1 MFSALVLAIVAAGS
15 APPAPEIATRRCCL
29 TNQAYRGV
37 CVVTLGE
44 KETCEDI
51 LAYLNAP
58 NTTGRTYCN
67 STRLR
72 GGWEKVPCPPAT
84 PAPSAAAVSAASGE
98 AAQQCRLAAT
108 VAAESSHAVTS
119 PGNR

>member
-1 MFSALVLAIVAAGS
+1 MFPSLLLLVLAAAGAAPDPVVAS
-15 APPAPEIATRRCCL
+15 AAAEGATARCCL
-29 TNQAYRGV
+29 TNHAYRGV

-44 KETCEDI
+44 KESCESV

-72 GGWEKVPCPPAT
+72 GGWEIVPCPPAT
-84 PAPSAAAVSAASGE
+84 QQPSTVPAQLGGD
-98 AAQQCRLAAT
+98 LATCPAISLGT
-108 VAAESSHAVTS
+108 T
-119 PGNR
+119 R

>member
-1 MFSALVLAIVAAGS
+1 VVSALVLAIVAAGN
-15 APPAPEIATRRCCL
+15 APPAPETATRRCCL

-37 CVVTLGE
+37 CTVTLGE
-44 KETCEDI
+44 KETCENV

-84 PAPSAAAVSAASGE
+84 PAPAVAVFVPSEDSAPRCPAVPCRAVSAPGVG
-98 AAQQCRLAAT
+98 T
-108 VAAESSHAVTS
+108 VA
-119 PGNR
+119 P

>member
-1 MFSALVLAIVAAGS
+1 MIVPLLLLALTNGPATPSTKVALS
-15 APPAPEIATRRCCL
+15 APSGAAARCCL

-44 KETCEDI
+44 KETSESV

-67 STRLR
+67 STRVR
-72 GGWEKVPCPPAT
+72 GGWEEVPCPPAT
-84 PAPSAAAVSAASGE
+84 PEPSAAPTELDGDLATCPAIPASAP
-98 AAQQCRLAAT
+98 R
-108 VAAESSHAVTS
+108 
-119 PGNR
+119 

>member
-1 MFSALVLAIVAAGS
+1 MIVTLLLLALANGPAVPSPQAAAS
-15 APPAPEIATRRCCL
+15 APTGAAARCCL
-29 TNQAYRGV
+29 TNPAYSGI
-37 CVVTLGE
+37 CFVTLGE
-44 KETCEDI
+44 KETCEGV

-84 PAPSAAAVSAASGE
+84 PQPSAASIQLGGDLAVCPAIPASTP
-98 AAQQCRLAAT
+98 R
-108 VAAESSHAVTS
+108 
-119 PGNR
+119 

>member
-1 MFSALVLAIVAAGS
+1 MIVPLLLLALAGGPAVPPPQAAAS
-15 APPAPEIATRRCCL
+15 APSGAAARCCL
-29 TNQAYRGV
+29 TNPAYSGI
-37 CVVTLGE
+37 CFVTLGE
-44 KETCEDI
+44 KETCEGV

-84 PAPSAAAVSAASGE
+84 PQPSAASIQLGGDPPVCPAVPASAL
-98 AAQQCRLAAT
+98 R
-108 VAAESSHAVTS
+108 
-119 PGNR
+119 